1 MSEND
6 ASGENTNGAISSVDL
21 SSCLLV
27 QSEHHAVSHSTSMS
41 RLTSKRLAVHYL
53 LIMQKARSATTR
65 MDFKGMDT
73 KATASEPFTG
83 GTVIPPN
90 PYIYIYNTVY
100 IYTYLFIYT
109 YIHLYTFIYLL
120 LIYLINL
127 LIYLSIYLI
136 HGFICFPAQNTLPI
150 ATSPSFQRT
159 CVPLSTISD
168 FRYTLNEIYQTF
180 SFCDKI
186 HSIQDHATKEGKVSS
201 HFPPPNDQNGWLER
215 LWNCDPDDI
224 PDKL

>member
-41 RLTSKRLAVHYL
+41 RLTSKNLAVHCL
-53 LIMQKARSATTR
+53 LIVCSLCKKARSATTR

-90 PYIYIYNTVY
+90 PYIYIYT
-100 IYTYLFIYT
+100 
-109 YIHLYTFIYLL
+109 LYT
-120 LIYLINL
+120 
-127 LIYLSIYLI
+127 
-136 HGFICFPAQNTLPI
+136 
-150 ATSPSFQRT
+150 
-159 CVPLSTISD
+159 D
-168 FRYTLNEIYQTF
+168 
-180 SFCDKI
+180 CD
-186 HSIQDHATKEGKVSS
+186 HV
-201 HFPPPNDQNGWLER
+201 
-215 LWNCDPDDI
+215 
-224 PDKL
+224 